1 MKSLR
6 GLFFLFLLF
15 AMFFSGCAT
24 QEAANNKTVIG
35 EKCLVVLEKAMEGS
49 PKSKV
54 YNKSSK
60 EVRQAVTDVLR
71 KQGFSDFRKGI
82 LQDEIITEKLK
93 VENPNPADISEDVLK
108 VLAAE
113 HIQFVQAGKLVVVSC
128 DVSFCKI
135 VGSAYRTNQDYPK
148 TAGKIRGDF
157 FQRLDAELNMELS
170 ENSK

>member
-1 MKSLR
+1 MKSWR
-6 GLFFLFLLF
+6 GIFLFLLVVIC
-15 AMFFSGCAT
+15 FFGCAK
-24 QEAANNKTVIG
+24 QSMENRPIAG
-35 EKCLVVLEKAMEGS
+35 EKCIVVPQDILVGS

-54 YNKSSK
+54 YSGSSE
-60 EVRQAVTDVLR
+60 EVRRAVVKVLQ
-71 KQGFSDFRKGI
+71 KQGFSDIKRGI
-82 LQDEIITEKLK
+82 LRDEISISTEKIK

-128 DVSFCKI
+128 DVAFSKI

-170 ENSK
+170 ENFK